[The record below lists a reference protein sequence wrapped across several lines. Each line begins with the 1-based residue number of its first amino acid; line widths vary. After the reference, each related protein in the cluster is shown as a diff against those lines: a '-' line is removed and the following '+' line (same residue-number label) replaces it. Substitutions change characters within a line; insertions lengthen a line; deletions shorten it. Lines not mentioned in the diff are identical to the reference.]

1 MSEELEYFDDNASPP
16 GAEKTAIE
24 TWMMAVTKPSA
35 ATFEEIAAQPG
46 ASSGKAFLWAALA
59 LLVSTF
65 FGAISQAVGAGQ
77 SMEMMREFMP
87 PEIAR
92 EIPMG
97 GSGGVGFGA
106 AICGA
111 PLGAIVGVIFFAIS
125 VALILWVAKMFGGTG
140 EFDKLAYTFA
150 AIMVPIAA
158 VNAVLA
164 LLGMIPFIGI
174 LFGLVS
180 FAVSIYSLV
189 LRVFAVQAVTGL
201 DTGKSA
207 ASVILPG
214 LVLFIFIC
222 CCIVVFGALF
232 GVAMGDVF
240 SQMNF

>member
-1 MSEELEYFDDNASPP
+1 
-16 GAEKTAIE
+16 
-24 TWMMAVTKPSA
+24 MAVTKPNA
-35 ATFEEIAAQPG
+35 ATFEEIAAQSG
-46 ASSGKAFLWAALA
+46 ASAGKAFLWAALA
-59 LLVSTF
+59 SLVSAL
-65 FGAISQAVGAGQ
+65 FGAISQTVGAGQ

-97 GSGGVGFGA
+97 GGGGVGIGA

-111 PLGAIVGVIFFAIS
+111 PLGAIVGVIIFAIT
-125 VALILWVAKMFGGTG
+125 VALILWVAKMFGGSG

-164 LLGMIPFIGI
+164 LLGMIPFIGL

-180 FAVSIYSLV
+180 FAVSFYSLV

-207 ASVILPG
+207 ASVILPA
-214 LVLFIFIC
+214 LVFFIFIC
-222 CCIVVFGALF
+222 CCLVLFGAIF